1 MKFLDN
7 YIKIID
13 WYIIKKY
20 LGTFIF
26 TLAIFTVISVVFDI
40 SEKLDDFLKSN
51 ATTSQ
56 IVFQYYG
63 GFIPFYLNFL
73 SPLINFIAVI
83 FFTAKMADQ
92 TEIVPILCGKASF
105 NRFLRPYFIASS
117 LIFIVSMVFNL
128 LIIPETNRLMTTFD
142 NTYLKNKDNTRNN
155 IHIQL
160 DKSTFVFMESFDNK
174 TNNGYRFSLEKF
186 KGDELK
192 SKLMSD
198 RIAWDSVKRKWNI
211 YNYTIRHV
219 DGLKERMESGAE
231 KDTTLDMKP
240 IDFDLRDNIFSAM
253 NYRELNE
260 KIEKEKIRGS
270 GIMVNLE
277 LEKYKRWTYPFST
290 YVLTLIGVAL
300 SSRKVRGGVG
310 LPLGIG
316 IGLSFLY
323 ILLIQFA
330 NVFALKGGLPPII
343 AVVIPN
349 VIFGAIGI
357 VLAIKAPK

>member
-1 MKFLDN
+1 MKLLDR

-20 LGTFIF
+20 LGTFVF
-26 TLAIFTVISVVFDI
+26 TLAIFVVISVVFDI
-40 SEKLDDFLKSN
+40 SEKLDDFLKSA
-51 ATTSQ
+51 ATSNQ
-56 IVFQYYG
+56 IIFQYYG

-92 TEIVPILCGKASF
+92 TEIVPILCGGASF

-117 LIFIVSMVFNL
+117 MIFIVSMIFNQ
-128 LIIPETNRLMTTFD
+128 LIIPETNRLMTNFE
-142 NTYLKNKDNTRNN
+142 NTYLKNQDNTRSN

-160 DKSTFVFMESFDNK
+160 DNDTYVFIETFDNK
-174 TNNGYRFSLEKF
+174 LDVGYRFSLEKF

-198 RIAWDSVKRKWNI
+198 RISWDSVARKWKI
-211 YNYTIRHV
+211 SNYTIRNV
-219 DGLKERMESGAE
+219 NGLKESMESGVE
-231 KDTTLDMKP
+231 KDTTLDMTP
-240 IDFDLRDNIFSAM
+240 LDFDVRDNIFSAM
-253 NYRELNE
+253 NFRELNE
-260 KIEKEKIRGS
+260 KIKKEKIRGS

-343 AVVIPN
+343 AVIIPN
-349 VIFGAIGI
+349 LVFGTIGVI
-357 VLAIKAPK
+357 LAIKAPK

>member
-1 MKFLDN
+1 MKFLDR

-20 LGTFIF
+20 LGTFVF

-40 SEKLDDFLKSN
+40 SEKLDDFLKSE
-51 ATTSQ
+51 ATKSQ
-56 IVFQYYG
+56 IIFQYYG

-105 NRFLRPYFIASS
+105 NRFLRPYFIAST
-117 LIFIVSMVFNL
+117 LIFITSMFFNQ
-128 LIIPETNRLMTTFD
+128 LIIPETNRLMTNFT
-142 NTYLKNKDNTRNN
+142 NTYLKDNNTSRSNV
-155 IHIQL
+155 HIKL
-160 DKSTFVFMESFDNK
+160 DESTYVYMESFENK
-174 TNNGYRFSLEKF
+174 SNTGYRFSLENFNK
-186 KGDELK
+186 DELK

-198 RIAWDSVKRKWNI
+198 RISWDSVGKKWKI
-211 YNYTIRHV
+211 YNYTIRYV
-219 DGLKERMESGAE
+219 NGLKERMVSGTE
-231 KDTTLDMKP
+231 KDTTLDMRP
-240 IDFDLRDNIFSAM
+240 IDFDLRDNIYSAM
-253 NYRELNE
+253 NYKELNE
-260 KIEKEKIRGS
+260 KIKKEKVRGS

-323 ILLIQFA
+323 ILLIQFS

-343 AVVIPN
+343 AVIIPN
-349 VIFGAIGI
+349 LIFGTIGI
-357 VLAIKAPK
+357 VLAIRAPK

>member
-1 MKFLDN
+1 MKFLDR

-20 LGTFIF
+20 LGTFFF

-51 ATTSQ
+51 ATLSE

-105 NRFLRPYFIASS
+105 NRFLRPYFLAST
-117 LIFIVSMVFNL
+117 LIFIVSMIFNQ
-128 LIIPETNRLMTTFD
+128 LIIPETNRLKTNFE
-142 NTYLKNKDNTRNN
+142 NTYLENNDNTRNN
-155 IHIQL
+155 VHIKL
-160 DKSTFVFMESFDNK
+160 DPHTYVYMESFDNK
-174 TNNGYRFSLEKF
+174 NDIGYRFSLEKF
-186 KGDELK
+186 DGEDMK

-198 RIAWDSVKRKWNI
+198 RISWDSVAHKWKI
-211 YNYTIRHV
+211 FNYTIRYV
-219 DGLKERMESGAE
+219 DGLKERMVSGIE
-231 KDTTLDMKP
+231 KDTTLDMRP
-240 IDFDLRDNIFSAM
+240 LDFDVRDNIYSAM
-253 NYRELNE
+253 SYKELNL

-316 IGLSFLY
+316 IAMSFLY
-323 ILLIQFA
+323 ILLIQFS
-330 NVFALKGGLPPII
+330 NVFALKGGLPALI
-343 AVVIPN
+343 AVLIPN
-349 VIFGAIGI
+349 VIFGAIGVI
-357 VLAIKAPK
+357 LAIKAPK

>member
-1 MKFLDN
+1 MKFLDR

-20 LGTFIF
+20 LGTFVF

-40 SEKLDDFLKSN
+40 SEKLDDFLKGN
-51 ATTSQ
+51 ATQSQ
-56 IVFQYYG
+56 IIFQYYG

-105 NRFLRPYFIASS
+105 NRFLRPYFIAST
-117 LIFIVSMVFNL
+117 LIFITSMIFNQ
-128 LIIPETNRLMTTFD
+128 LIIPETNRLMTNFT
-142 NTYLKNKDNTRNN
+142 NTYLKDNNTTRNN
-155 IHIQL
+155 VHIKL
-160 DKSTFVFMESFDNK
+160 DNSTYVYMESFENK
-174 TNNGYRFSLEKF
+174 SNTGYRFSLENFDK
-186 KGDELK
+186 DELK

-198 RIAWDSVKRKWNI
+198 RISWDSVGKKWKI
-211 YNYTIRHV
+211 YNYTIRYV
-219 DGLKERMESGAE
+219 NGLKEKMVSGTE
-231 KDTTLDMKP
+231 KDTTLDMRP
-240 IDFDLRDNIFSAM
+240 IDFDLRDNIYSAM
-253 NYRELNE
+253 NYKELNE
-260 KIEKEKIRGS
+260 KIDKEKIRGS

-323 ILLIQFA
+323 ILLIQFS

-343 AVVIPN
+343 AVIIPN
-349 VIFGAIGI
+349 MIFGTIGVI
-357 VLAIKAPK
+357 LAIKAPK

>member
-1 MKFLDN
+1 MKFLN
-7 YIKIID
+7 RYIKIID

-20 LGTFIF
+20 LGTFVF
-26 TLAIFTVISVVFDI
+26 TLAIFVVISVVFDI
-40 SEKLDDFLKSN
+40 SEKLDDFLKST
-51 ATTSQ
+51 ATTNQ
-56 IVFQYYG
+56 IIFEYYG

-92 TEIVPILCGKASF
+92 TEIVPILCGGASF
-105 NRFLRPYFIASS
+105 NRFLRPYFIAST
-117 LIFIVSMVFNL
+117 LIFIVSMIFNQ
-128 LIIPETNRLMTTFD
+128 LIIPETNRLMTNFE
-142 NTYLKNKDNTRNN
+142 NTYLKGQDNTRSN

-160 DKSTFVFMESFDNK
+160 DTNTYVYIESFDNK
-174 TNNGYRFSLEKF
+174 TNIGYRFSIEKF

-198 RIAWDSVKRKWNI
+198 RISWDSVARKWKI
-211 YNYTIRHV
+211 SNYTIRHV
-219 DGLKERMESGAE
+219 DGLKERMESGVE

-240 IDFDLRDNIFSAM
+240 LDFDVRDNIYSAM
-253 NYRELNE
+253 NFRELNE
-260 KIEKEKIRGS
+260 KIKKEKIRGS

-349 VIFGAIGI
+349 LVFGTIGVI
-357 VLAIKAPK
+357 LAIKAPK

>member
-1 MKFLDN
+1 MKFLDR

-20 LGTFIF
+20 LGTFVF

-40 SEKLDDFLKSN
+40 SEKLDDFLKGN
-51 ATTSQ
+51 ATQSQ
-56 IVFQYYG
+56 IIFQYYG

-105 NRFLRPYFIASS
+105 NRFLRPYFIAST
-117 LIFIVSMVFNL
+117 LIFITSMIFNQ
-128 LIIPETNRLMTTFD
+128 LIIPETNRLMTDFT
-142 NTYLKNKDNTRNN
+142 NTYLKDNNTTRNN
-155 IHIQL
+155 VHIKL
-160 DKSTFVFMESFDNK
+160 DNSTYVYMESFENK
-174 TNNGYRFSLEKF
+174 SNTGYRFSLENFDK
-186 KGDELK
+186 DELK

-198 RIAWDSVKRKWNI
+198 RISWDSVGKKWKI
-211 YNYTIRHV
+211 YNYTIRYV
-219 DGLKERMESGAE
+219 NGLKEKMISGTE
-231 KDTTLDMKP
+231 KDTTLDMRP
-240 IDFDLRDNIFSAM
+240 IDFDLRDNIYSAM
-253 NYRELNE
+253 NYKELNE
-260 KIEKEKIRGS
+260 KIDKEKIRGS

-323 ILLIQFA
+323 ILLIQFS

-343 AVVIPN
+343 AVIIPN
-349 VIFGAIGI
+349 MIFGTIGVI
-357 VLAIKAPK
+357 LAIKAPK

>member
-1 MKFLDN
+1 MNFLN
-7 YIKIID
+7 KYIKIID

-20 LGTFIF
+20 LGTYVF
-26 TLAIFTVISVVFDI
+26 TLGIFVIISIVFDI
-40 SEKLDDFLKSN
+40 SEKLDDFLKSA
-51 ATTSQ
+51 ATSSQ
-56 IVFQYYG
+56 IIFEYYG

-92 TEIVPILCGKASF
+92 TEIVPILCGGASF
-105 NRFLRPYFIASS
+105 NRFLRPYFIASTI
-117 LIFIVSMVFNL
+117 IFIVSMIFNQ
-128 LIIPETNRLMTTFD
+128 LIIPETNRLMTDFE
-142 NTYLKNKDNTRNN
+142 NTYLKNQDNTRNN

-160 DKSTFVFMESFDNK
+160 DSNTYVYLESFDNK
-174 TNNGYRFSLEKF
+174 TDIGYRFSLEKF
-186 KGDELK
+186 TGDDLK

-198 RIAWDSVKRKWNI
+198 KISWDSVGRKWKI
-211 YNYTIRHV
+211 SNYTIRYV
-219 DGLKERMESGAE
+219 DGLKEKMISGLV

-240 IDFDLRDNIFSAM
+240 LDFDVRDNIFSAM
-253 NYRELNE
+253 NFRELND

-277 LEKYKRWTYPFST
+277 LEKYKRWSYPFST

-323 ILLIQFA
+323 ILLIQFST
-330 NVFALKGGLPPII
+330 VFALKGGLPPII
-343 AVVIPN
+343 AVIIPN
-349 VIFGAIGI
+349 LIFGTLGVI
-357 VLAIKAPK
+357 LAIKAPK